1 MAQPELSD
9 APSARLDRVVLTA
22 MSRDSS
28 LEEAVARHFA
38 TMALEHVAAGVDP
51 HDAPEIARRLLE
63 AEREAGASTATVVA
77 AAVSDVLG
85 EDGAAD
91 D

>member
-1 MAQPELSD
+1 MVSSAD
-9 APSARLDRVVLTA
+9 AVDRIVLTA

-28 LEEAVARHFA
+28 LEEGVARRFA
-38 TMALEHVAAGVDP
+38 AMALEHVAAGVDP
-51 HDAPEIARRLLE
+51 HDAPELARRLLE

-85 EDGAAD
+85 DEPGAPAG
-91 D
+91 